1 MDSDDSGDFDRTARW
16 YRHAKQDQD
25 GVVMGEACSLTESPL
40 VQVRIVASC
49 TQGKRLPVPP
59 DLRLGSISNPSL
71 DCRLVVWKD
80 RLQRS
85 GAGSV
90 AAVDL
95 YRGQHWAV
103 VRELPAVAQAV
114 GCQAGLWVAS
124 AGYGLVPAAAQVRPY
139 SATFASSEADSVWR
153 PGDGYRLTVLRAWW
167 SGLQEMPGPAP
178 GAPRSLK
185 ALAGMAPDAVLLVIA
200 SPAYIAA
207 MADDLAEAC
216 ACLTDPQRLIVIS
229 RRANSLPEWL
239 KPHVVPSEA
248 PLSGVLGGSRGSLHA
263 RTARRVLQEAATVPL
278 RAEVL
283 GPHYERL
290 LSTMESVTAPAR
302 VKLADDDVR
311 RFIREAIA
319 GNQGLACSAA
329 LRSLRKAGQACEQ
342 RRFGGLYTAVRR
354 EADVS

>member
-1 MDSDDSGDFDRTARW
+1 MTEAR
-16 YRHAKQDQD
+16 
-25 GVVMGEACSLTESPL
+25 SLTESPP
-40 VQVRIVASC
+40 VQAVRIVASC
-49 TQGKRLPVPP
+49 THGKRLPVPP
-59 DLRLGSISNPSL
+59 DLRLGSLSSQPL
-71 DCRLVVWKD
+71 AGRLAAWKD
-80 RLQRS
+80 RLQQS

-114 GCQAGLWVAS
+114 GYQAGLWVAS

-139 SATFASSEADSVWR
+139 SATFAASEADSTWR
-153 PGDGYRLTVLRAWW
+153 PGDGNRHTVLRTWW
-167 SGLQEMPGPAP
+167 RGLQQMPGPAP

-185 ALAGMAPDAVLLVIA
+185 ALADLASEAVLLVIA

-207 MADDLAEAC
+207 MAEDLAEAC

-229 RRANSLPEWL
+229 RRDNALPEWL
-239 KPHVVPSEA
+239 RPHVVPSEA

-283 GPHYERL
+283 VPHYERL
-290 LSTMESVTAPAR
+290 LSTVERVPVPAR

-319 GNQGLACSAA
+319 GNQDLACSAA
-329 LRSLRKAGQACEQ
+329 LRSLRNAGQACEQ
-342 RRFGGLYTAVRR
+342 RRFGGLYAEVRR
-354 EADVS
+354 EADVA